1 MAKSKKRGGEKAHRK
16 RLQQRNN
23 TLKAEQSAMQKLFN
37 ESMKAQI
44 EALKQKDSLEA
55 SGLTANAQ

>member
-16 RLQQRNN
+16 RLQIRNN
-23 TLKAEQSAMQKLFN
+23 ALKAEQSAMQKLFN

-44 EALKQKDSLEA
+44 EALKQKDALEA
-55 SGLTANAQ
+55 SGITANAQ

>member
-16 RLQQRNN
+16 RLEKRNIA
-23 TLKAEQSAMQKLFN
+23 LKAEQSAMQKLFN

-44 EALKQKDSLEA
+44 EALKQKDALEA

>member
-16 RLQQRNN
+16 RLQKRNN

-44 EALKQKDSLEA
+44 EALKQKDALEA
-55 SGLTANAQ
+55 SGLTENAQ

>member
-16 RLQQRNN
+16 RLQTRNN
-23 TLKAEQSAMQKLFN
+23 NLKAEQSAMQKLFN

-44 EALKQKDSLEA
+44 EALKQKDALEA